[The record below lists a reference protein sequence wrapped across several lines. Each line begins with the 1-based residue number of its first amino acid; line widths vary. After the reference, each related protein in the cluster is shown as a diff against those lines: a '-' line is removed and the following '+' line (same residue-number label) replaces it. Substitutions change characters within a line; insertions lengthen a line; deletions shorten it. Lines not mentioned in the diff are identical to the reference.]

1 MHRVLV
7 IDDNKATADVLCSM
21 LGMLDVEAVPAY
33 GARSALL
40 LLDQVKPEAIFLDLN
55 MPGVNGLEILAFLKR
70 EPRLQNVPVI
80 VVTSDDQPET
90 QRRARQ
96 AGALDLILKPATL
109 EALEAALVR
118 AGVLTSPS
126 DLT

>member
-7 IDDNKATADVLCSM
+7 IDDNKATADVLCNM

-40 LLDQVKPEAIFLDLN
+40 LLDQVKPEAVFLDLN

-70 EPRLQNVPVI
+70 EPRLQKVPVI

-90 QRRARQ
+90 HRRVRE
-96 AGALDLILKPATL
+96 AGALDLIVKPATL

-126 DLT
+126 GLT